1 MFADSHAHL
10 EFPDFDEDR
19 EQVFE
24 RARAS
29 GVEYILAIGGAS
41 GPDHLRSGL
50 AIAEGREHVWAT
62 AGIHPH
68 EARLAIEDHFGQLA
82 SLASHPKIVAV
93 GEIGLDYHYDH
104 SPRETQR
111 SVFTRQLEIA
121 EAARL
126 PVVIHCREA
135 WDDCLRTLDEQWKRT
150 ALGGILH
157 CFSGTLDDARRGMD
171 MGFYISFAGNLTF
184 PKAQNL
190 RDVAAKIPR
199 DRLLIETDS
208 PFLAPVPK
216 RGKRN
221 EPAFVLHTAE
231 QLAALHNLSAE
242 EVGDFTT
249 RNFLEFVGRSQKA

>member
-1 MFADSHAHL
+1 MLADSHAHL
-10 EFPDFDEDR
+10 EFPDFDADR

-24 RARAS
+24 RARAN

-50 AIAEGREHVWAT
+50 GIAEGRERVWAT
-62 AGIHPH
+62 AGVHPH
-68 EARLAIEDHFGQLA
+68 EARLATEDHFGQLA
-82 SLASHPKIVAV
+82 TLAAHPKIVAV

-111 SVFTRQLEIA
+111 TVFIRQLEIA
-121 EAARL
+121 AAARL

-135 WDDCLRTLDEQWKRT
+135 WDECLRILEEQWKRT

-157 CFSGTLDDARRGMD
+157 CFSGTAEDARRGMD
-171 MGFYISFAGNLTF
+171 MGFYVSFAGNLTF

-190 RDVAAKIPR
+190 REVAVQIPR

-208 PFLAPVPK
+208 PFLAPVPQ

-221 EPAFVLHTAE
+221 EPAFVRHTAE
-231 QLAALHNLSAE
+231 QLAALLGLSAE
-242 EVGDFTT
+242 EIGDVTT
-249 RNFLEFVGRSQKA
+249 RNFLEFLKGRT